1 MLEVVG
7 IICCSLFLLLGI
19 GFLLVNRGT
28 VRRAKDPFGLT
39 VGVVLCVASVLAM
52 CAVLGGCP

>member
-7 IICCSLFLLLGI
+7 IICCSLFLLMGV

-28 VRRAKDPFGLT
+28 VRRAKDLFGLT
-39 VGVVLCVASVLAM
+39 VGMVLCVASVLAI
-52 CAVLGGCP
+52 CAVLGGCQ